1 MCKQNY
7 KVTVMKRAIFFV
19 LVISVCNTSMA
30 QNMVVN
36 PGFETWE
43 TSTKPAGWTIAQNCT
58 RESSVHLSGSF
69 CCSQTGT
76 ATDSKDISQKIPVIP
91 GKSYS
96 LTINYMTAPISTG
109 NGGRLWCR
117 WVDADG
123 SYFDEDASKVLMQ
136 SGYLKS
142 TSWNSL
148 SITIT
153 APAAAASINL
163 LIRTL
168 PNSATFWDDIS
179 FVEGTPTLADD
190 FTIEHVK
197 IYPVP
202 AGDFLHIEYIRGIN
216 KIELLNITGS
226 ILKSFPISGQS
237 RYSIETGDLGDGIY
251 LIRMTDE
258 RGRITVKKFIR

>member
-1 MCKQNY
+1 MFKQNF
-7 KVTVMKRAIFFV
+7 KITVMKRAIFFV
-19 LVISVCNTSMA
+19 LVISVCNTAMT

-36 PGFETWE
+36 PGFENWE

-58 RESSVHLSGSF
+58 RESSVNLSGSF

-76 ATDSKDISQKIPVIP
+76 ATDSKDLSQKIPVIP
-91 GKSYS
+91 GKTYS
-96 LTINYMTAPISTG
+96 ISINYMTSPVSAG

-123 SYFDEDASKVLMQ
+123 AFFDEDASKVLMQ

-142 TSWNSL
+142 ATWNSL
-148 SITIT
+148 LITII
-153 APAAAASINL
+153 APPAAASINL

-168 PNSATFWDDIS
+168 PNSATYWDDIS

-190 FTIEHVK
+190 FIFENIK
-197 IYPVP
+197 IYPIP
-202 AGDFLHIEYIRGIN
+202 AGDFLHLENIRGIN

-226 ILKSFPISGQS
+226 VLKLFSTSGQ
-237 RYSIETGDLGDGIY
+237 RWYTIQTVDLSEGIY
-251 LIRMTDE
+251 FLRMTDVK
-258 RGRITVKKFIR
+258 GRIIVKKFIR